1 MFFAKPT
8 NRNKETLFQMKTA
21 IILDLDG
28 TILNTLD
35 DLCDS
40 VNVALKKGGFPLRTL
55 DEVRNFVGNGAKNL
69 IIRSLGDNATDKN
82 IEKTLSDFKAHYETN
97 KTNKTAPY
105 AGMLEAMSALK
116 TRGCKLAIVS
126 NKHDDAVQGLYEKFF
141 SETCDFALGNCAFL
155 PKKPAPDM
163 ILYALE
169 KIGKTV
175 GDAVYIGDSE
185 VDVTT
190 AKNTNIPCIS
200 VSWGFR
206 DKEIL
211 NAAGAEIIVDTA
223 DELITAIES
232 L

>member
-1 MFFAKPT
+1 
-8 NRNKETLFQMKTA
+8 MKTA

-40 VNVALKKGGFPLRTL
+40 VNAALKKGGFPLRTL

-69 IIRSLGDNATDKN
+69 IIRSLGDNANEET

-105 AGMLEAMSALK
+105 AGMLEALDELK

-126 NKHDDAVQGLYEKFF
+126 NKHDDAVQGLYNQFF
-141 SETCDFALGNCAFL
+141 SETCDFALGNCDFL

-163 ILYALE
+163 ILYALK

-175 GDAVYIGDSE
+175 DEAVYIGDSE

-206 DKEIL
+206 DKNIL
-211 NAAGAEIIVDTA
+211 EAAGAEIIVDTP
-223 DELITAIES
+223 DELLKA
-232 L
+232 LKNL

>member
-1 MFFAKPT
+1 
-8 NRNKETLFQMKTA
+8 MKTA

-28 TILNTLD
+28 TILNTLS

-40 VNVALKKGGFPLRTL
+40 VNAALEKGGFPLRTI
-55 DEVRNFVGNGAKNL
+55 DEIRDFVGNGAKNL
-69 IIRSLGDNATDKN
+69 IIRSLGDNADDETV
-82 IEKTLSDFKAHYETN
+82 EKTLSDFKEHYETN

-105 AGMLEAMSALK
+105 DGVLEAMNKLRE
-116 TRGCKLAIVS
+116 RGCKLAIVS
-126 NKHDDAVQGLYEKFF
+126 NKHDDAVQGLYERFF
-141 SETCDFALGNCAFL
+141 KETCDFALGNCDFL

-163 ILYALE
+163 IFFSLE

-175 GDAVYIGDSE
+175 EDAVYIGDSE

-190 AKNTNIPCIS
+190 AKNTSIPCIS

-206 DKEIL
+206 DKAIL
-211 NAAGAEIIVDTA
+211 KASGAEIIIDTP
-223 DELITAIES
+223 DELLSAIEK

>member
-1 MFFAKPT
+1 
-8 NRNKETLFQMKTA
+8 MKTA

-40 VNVALKKGGFPLRTL
+40 VNAALKKGGFPLRTL

-69 IIRSLGDNATDKN
+69 IIRSLGDNANEET

-105 AGMLEAMSALK
+105 AGMLEALDELK

-126 NKHDDAVQGLYEKFF
+126 NKHDDAVQGLYNQFF
-141 SETCDFALGNCAFL
+141 SETCDFALGNCDFL

-163 ILYALE
+163 ILYALK

-175 GDAVYIGDSE
+175 EDAVYIGDSE

-206 DKEIL
+206 DKNIL
-211 NAAGAEIIVDTA
+211 EVAGAEIIVDTP
-223 DELITAIES
+223 DELLKA
-232 L
+232 LKNL

>member
-1 MFFAKPT
+1 
-8 NRNKETLFQMKTA
+8 MKTA

-40 VNVALKKGGFPLRTL
+40 VNAALSKGGFPLRTL

-69 IIRSLGDNATDKN
+69 IIRSLGDNADDENT
-82 IEKTLSDFKAHYETN
+82 EKTLADFKAHYETN

-105 AGMLEAMSALK
+105 AGMLEVLATLK
-116 TRGCKLAIVS
+116 ARGCKLAIVS
-126 NKHDDAVQGLYEKFF
+126 NKHDDAVQGLYNQFF
-141 SETCDFALGNCAFL
+141 KETCDFALGNCDFL

-163 ILYALE
+163 IHYALE

-175 GDAVYIGDSE
+175 EDAVYIGDSE

-190 AKNTNIPCIS
+190 AKNSGMPCIS

-206 DKEIL
+206 DVDILKE
-211 NAAGAEIIVDTA
+211 AGADVIVNTA
-223 DELITAIES
+223 DELITAIEN

>member
-1 MFFAKPT
+1 
-8 NRNKETLFQMKTA
+8 MKTA

-40 VNVALKKGGFPLRTL
+40 VNAALKKNGFPLRTIA
-55 DEVRNFVGNGAKNL
+55 EVRDFVGNGAKNL
-69 IIRSLGDNATDKN
+69 VIRSLGQYANDETV
-82 IEKTLSDFKAHYETN
+82 EKTLADFKAHYETN

-105 AGMLEAMSALK
+105 DGMLETMNKLHAS
-116 TRGCKLAIVS
+116 GCKLAIVS
-126 NKHDDAVQGLYEKFF
+126 NKHDDAVQGLYNQFF
-141 SETCDFALGNCAFL
+141 TETCDFALGNCDFL
-155 PKKPAPDM
+155 PKKPSPDM

-175 GDAVYIGDSE
+175 EDAVYIGDSE

-190 AKNTNIPCIS
+190 AKNTNIPCIA

-206 DKEIL
+206 DRDVLES
-211 NAAGAEIIVDTA
+211 AGAEIIVNTP
-223 DELITAIES
+223 DELLKAIND

>member
-1 MFFAKPT
+1 
-8 NRNKETLFQMKTA
+8 MKTA

-40 VNVALKKGGFPLRTL
+40 VNAALEKNGFPLRTI

-69 IIRSLGDNATDKN
+69 IIRSLGDNANVEN
-82 IEKTLSDFKAHYETN
+82 IDKTLSDFKAHYETN

-105 AGMLEAMSALK
+105 DGMLEALDKLHAS
-116 TRGCKLAIVS
+116 GCKLAIVS
-126 NKHDDAVQGLYEKFF
+126 NKHDDAVQGLYKQFF
-141 SETCDFALGNCAFL
+141 SDTCDFALGNCDFL

-169 KIGKTV
+169 KIGKTAE
-175 GDAVYIGDSE
+175 DAVYIGDSE

-206 DKEIL
+206 DRDVLK
-211 NAAGAEIIVDTA
+211 AAGAEIIVDTS
-223 DELITAIES
+223 DELLTAIKN

>member
-1 MFFAKPT
+1 
-8 NRNKETLFQMKTA
+8 MKTA

-40 VNVALKKGGFPLRTL
+40 VNAALEKNGFPLRTI

-69 IIRSLGDNATDKN
+69 IIRSLGDNANDEN

-105 AGMLEAMSALK
+105 DGMLEALDKLHAS
-116 TRGCKLAIVS
+116 GCKLAIVS
-126 NKHDDAVQGLYEKFF
+126 NKHDDAVQGLYKQFF
-141 SETCDFALGNCAFL
+141 SDTCDFALGNCDFL

-169 KIGKTV
+169 KIGKTAE
-175 GDAVYIGDSE
+175 DAVYIGDSE

-190 AKNTNIPCIS
+190 AKNTGIPCIS

-206 DKEIL
+206 DRDVLK
-211 NAAGAEIIVDTA
+211 AAGAEIIVDTS
-223 DELITAIES
+223 DELLTAIKN

>member
-1 MFFAKPT
+1 
-8 NRNKETLFQMKTA
+8 MKTA

-40 VNVALKKGGFPLRTL
+40 VNAALKKNGFPLRTIA
-55 DEVRNFVGNGAKNL
+55 EVRDFVGNGAKNL
-69 IIRSLGDNATDKN
+69 VIRSLGEYANDETV
-82 IEKTLSDFKAHYETN
+82 EKTLTDFKAHYETN

-105 AGMLEAMSALK
+105 DGMLETMNKLHAS
-116 TRGCKLAIVS
+116 GCKLAIVS
-126 NKHDDAVQGLYEKFF
+126 NKHDDAVQGLYNQFF
-141 SETCDFALGNCAFL
+141 TETCDFALGNCDFL
-155 PKKPAPDM
+155 PKKPSPDM

-169 KIGKTV
+169 KIEKTLE
-175 GDAVYIGDSE
+175 DAVYIGDSE

-190 AKNTNIPCIS
+190 AKNTNIPCIA

-206 DKEIL
+206 DRNVLES
-211 NAAGAEIIVDTA
+211 AGAEIIVNTP
-223 DELITAIES
+223 DELLKAIND

>member
-1 MFFAKPT
+1 
-8 NRNKETLFQMKTA
+8 MKTA

-40 VNVALKKGGFPLRTL
+40 VNAALKKNGFPLRTIA
-55 DEVRNFVGNGAKNL
+55 EVRDFVGNGAKNL
-69 IIRSLGDNATDKN
+69 VIRSLGEYANDETV
-82 IEKTLSDFKAHYETN
+82 EKTLTDFKAHYETN

-105 AGMLEAMSALK
+105 DGMLETMNKLHAS
-116 TRGCKLAIVS
+116 GCKLAIVS
-126 NKHDDAVQGLYEKFF
+126 NKHDDAVQGLYNQFF
-141 SETCDFALGNCAFL
+141 TETCDFALGNCDFL
-155 PKKPAPDM
+155 PKKPSPDM

-175 GDAVYIGDSE
+175 EDAVYIGDSE

-190 AKNTNIPCIS
+190 AKNTNIPCIA

-206 DKEIL
+206 DRDVLES
-211 NAAGAEIIVDTA
+211 AGAEIIVNTP
-223 DELITAIES
+223 DELLKAIND

>member
-1 MFFAKPT
+1 
-8 NRNKETLFQMKTA
+8 MKTA

-28 TILNTLD
+28 TILNTLN

-40 VNVALKKGGFPLRTL
+40 VNAALKKNGFPLRTI
-55 DEVRNFVGNGAKNL
+55 DEIRNFVGNGAKNL
-69 IIRSLGDNATDKN
+69 IIRSLGDNASEEN

-105 AGMLEAMSALK
+105 NGMLEALDELHAS
-116 TRGCKLAIVS
+116 GCKLAIVS
-126 NKHDDAVQGLYEKFF
+126 NKHDDAVQGLYKQFF
-141 SETCDFALGNCAFL
+141 SGTCDFALGNCDFL

-175 GDAVYIGDSE
+175 EDAVYIGDSE
-185 VDVTT
+185 VDVIT

-206 DKEIL
+206 DKDVL
-211 NAAGAEIIVDTA
+211 KAAGAEIIVDTP
-223 DELITAIES
+223 DELLKAIKN

>member
-1 MFFAKPT
+1 
-8 NRNKETLFQMKTA
+8 MKTA

-40 VNVALKKGGFPLRTL
+40 VNAALTKGGFPLRTL

-69 IIRSLGDNATDKN
+69 IIRALGEYANDETV
-82 IEKTLSDFKAHYETN
+82 EKTLSDFKAHYETN

-105 AGMLEAMSALK
+105 DGMPEALDKLRAL
-116 TRGCKLAIVS
+116 GCKLAIVS
-126 NKHDDAVQGLYEKFF
+126 NKHDDAVQGLYKQFF
-141 SETCDFALGNCAFL
+141 SGTCDFALGNCDFL

-163 ILYALE
+163 IIYALE
-169 KIGKTV
+169 KIGKAAE
-175 GDAVYIGDSE
+175 DAVYIGDSE
-185 VDVTT
+185 VDVIT

-206 DKEIL
+206 DRDVL
-211 NAAGAEIIVDTA
+211 TDAGADIIVDTA
-223 DELITAIES
+223 DELIQAIKN

>member
-1 MFFAKPT
+1 
-8 NRNKETLFQMKTA
+8 MKTA

-40 VNVALKKGGFPLRTL
+40 VNAALKKGGFPLRTL

-69 IIRSLGDNATDKN
+69 IIRSLGDNANEET

-105 AGMLEAMSALK
+105 AGMLEALDELK

-126 NKHDDAVQGLYEKFF
+126 NKHDDAVQGLYNQFF
-141 SETCDFALGNCAFL
+141 SETCDFALGNCDFL

-163 ILYALE
+163 ILYALK

-175 GDAVYIGDSE
+175 DDAVYIGDSE

-206 DKEIL
+206 DKNIL
-211 NAAGAEIIVDTA
+211 EAAGAEIIVDTP
-223 DELITAIES
+223 DELLKA
-232 L
+232 LKNL